1 MKQNNTRKPVVCI
14 FCSSSPDV
22 SAPIKS
28 GAAEFARL
36 LAENHFSVLYGGTT
50 CGLMKIVAD
59 AHKKAGGQL
68 IGIIPEYMIDKGIQH
83 PDLDELHKV
92 ADLRPRKQA
101 MLEKS
106 DYIVALPGGIGTYDE
121 FFDLLTMKQLGRHN
135 RPMFLLNLDNYF
147 APFLALMQ
155 HGIEQKT
162 IKTEHL
168 ELFKVAGQPE
178 ELMKMIA
185 SHHSL
190 QVCH

>member
-1 MKQNNTRKPVVCI
+1 MNQKTAKKPVVCI

-22 SAPIKS
+22 SKTIRS
-28 GAAEFARL
+28 GAEEFARL
-36 LAENHFSVLYGGTT
+36 LAENRFSVLYGGTT
-50 CGLMKIVAD
+50 CGLMKMVAD

-68 IGIIPEYMIDKGIQH
+68 IGVIPEYMIEKGIQH
-83 PDLDELHKV
+83 PDLDELHRV

-121 FFDLLTMKQLGRHN
+121 FFDLLTLKQLGRHN

-147 APFLALMQ
+147 APLMALMQ
-155 HGIEQKT
+155 HGIASKT
-162 IKTEHL
+162 IKAENL
-168 ELFKVAGQPE
+168 DLFKVADSPE
-178 ELMKMIA
+178 QLMKMIA
-185 SHHSL
+185 GHHSL

>member
-1 MKQNNTRKPVVCI
+1 MKQNNTRNPVVCI

-59 AHKKAGGQL
+59 AHKKAGGQV

-147 APFLALMQ
+147 APLLALMQ

-162 IKTEHL
+162 IKIEHL
-168 ELFKVAGQPE
+168 ELFKVAAQPE

>member
-147 APFLALMQ
+147 APLLALMQ

-162 IKTEHL
+162 IKIEHL
-168 ELFKVAGQPE
+168 ELFKVAAQPE

>member
-1 MKQNNTRKPVVCI
+1 MNQKNSRKPVVCI
-14 FCSSSPDV
+14 FCSSSADV
-22 SAPIKS
+22 SEKIRV
-28 GAAEFARL
+28 GAAEFAKL

-50 CGLMKIVAD
+50 CGLMKVVAD
-59 AHKKAGGQL
+59 AHKAAGGQL
-68 IGIIPEYMIDKGIQH
+68 IGIIPEYMIEKGIQH
-83 PDLDELHKV
+83 PDLDELHRV

-135 RPMFLLNLDNYF
+135 RPMYLLNLDNYF
-147 APFLALMQ
+147 APLLALLQ
-155 HGIEQKT
+155 HGIAQKT
-162 IKTEHL
+162 IKAEHL
-168 ELFKVAGQPE
+168 GLFRVADHPE

-185 SHHSL
+185 AHHSL